1 MAISDGFPDGWEGP
15 VADEPQRRRT
25 GKRQAILDGALRVF
39 GRVGYVGASID
50 LIAAEADVSTRT
62 IYNHFENKEQL
73 FATVLLESSTRVAES
88 REQLFACHLSD
99 VADLEARLIDLAKDW
114 IRPDPAFEDHFR
126 MVRRLRA
133 ESDLFP
139 TAMVASWLEAGPLRS
154 RRALAARLADLAGQG
169 LLNVLDPELAA
180 QQFTA
185 LITDPAV
192 SRTEFSAT
200 ASEQEIDRVARG
212 GVHTFLYGY
221 APRL

>member
-1 MAISDGFPDGWEGP
+1 MAG
-15 VADEPQRRRT
+15 EPQRRRT

-88 REQLFACHLSD
+88 RERLFARHLTD
-99 VADLEARLIDLAKDW
+99 VTDLEAQLIVLAEEW
-114 IRPDPAFEDHFR
+114 IRPDPGFEDHFR

-139 TAMVASWLEAGPLRS
+139 AEMVAGWQEAGPLRS
-154 RRALAARLADLAGQG
+154 RRALAARLADLAEQG
-169 LLNVLDPELAA
+169 LLDVRDPELAA

-185 LITDPAV
+185 LITDPTV

-212 GVHTFLYGY
+212 GVHTFLYGHM
-221 APRL
+221 PRS